1 MNYQYIHNPLGMAGL
16 YVSYGHVGAV
26 SEKAGKYG
34 TSHLMEHM
42 ICKNTD
48 DMRDKLQENG
58 IYVNAFTGTDK
69 VVVHVTGLADR
80 MKMFMQEFVEKLLG
94 PIDGITEEQFLNERR
109 TVLNE
114 YGDNFIDPSSVA
126 LYNAMRKHFG
136 CYLAIG
142 REEDI
147 KAFTFDDYKKS
158 YSEVFNKPDSII
170 YIGPE
175 DPHLAIPVYPSVTGM
190 PNTYKYTEN
199 SGEALVPVTENGR
212 TQFIIFPK
220 EPVEMQY
227 AASAAIA
234 FKMLASGLNSPLNLE
249 ARENRGLTYGV
260 GGFINSVGTTYIPT
274 IFTSTEVETKKE
286 LLDVMMGV
294 FGNLDKYLTEERFNT
309 VKGMVMAKKQ
319 KHSILL
325 YDNPDAPIK
334 QALGFIDEDKG
345 VESLTFDMAMHA
357 AKKYFSPDALGV
369 YVE

>member
-80 MKMFMQEFVEKLLG
+80 MKMFMQEFVEKLIG
-94 PIDGITEEQFLNERR
+94 PIDAITEEQFLNERR

-175 DPHLAIPVYPSVTGM
+175 DPQLAIP
-190 PNTYKYTEN
+190 
-199 SGEALVPVTENGR
+199 A
-212 TQFIIFPK
+212 
-220 EPVEMQY
+220 
-227 AASAAIA
+227 
-234 FKMLASGLNSPLNLE
+234 
-249 ARENRGLTYGV
+249 
-260 GGFINSVGTTYIPT
+260 
-274 IFTSTEVETKKE
+274 
-286 LLDVMMGV
+286 
-294 FGNLDKYLTEERFNT
+294 
-309 VKGMVMAKKQ
+309 
-319 KHSILL
+319 
-325 YDNPDAPIK
+325 
-334 QALGFIDEDKG
+334 
-345 VESLTFDMAMHA
+345 
-357 AKKYFSPDALGV
+357 
-369 YVE
+369 

>member
-1 MNYQYIHNPLGMAGL
+1 
-16 YVSYGHVGAV
+16 
-26 SEKAGKYG
+26 
-34 TSHLMEHM
+34 MEHM

-48 DMRDKLQENG
+48 PMRDKLQENG
-58 IYVNAFTGTDK
+58 IYSNAFTGTDK
-69 VVVHVTGLADR
+69 VVVFVTGLADR
-80 MKMFMQEFVEKLLG
+80 MKMFMQEFVERLIG
-94 PIDGITEEQFLNERR
+94 PIDAITEEQFLNERR

-114 YGDNFIDPSSVA
+114 YGDNFVDPSTVA

-136 CYLAIG
+136 CYLALG

-147 KAFTFDDYKKS
+147 KAFTFDDYKQS
-158 YSEVFNKPDSII
+158 YNEVFNKPDSII

-175 DPHLAIPVYPSVTGM
+175 DPHLAIPVYPSVKGL

-199 SGEALVPVTENGR
+199 SGEALIPVTKNGR
-212 TQFIIFPK
+212 SQFIIFPK
-220 EPVEMQY
+220 EPVETLY

-234 FKMLASGLNSPLNLE
+234 FEMLASGLNSPLNIE
-249 ARENRGLTYGV
+249 TRENRGLTYGV
-260 GGFINSVGTTYIPT
+260 GGFFNSVGTTYIPT
-274 IFTSTEVETKKE
+274 IFTSTEVETKQE
-286 LLDVMMGV
+286 LLDVMMDV

-334 QALGFIDEDKG
+334 QALGFIDEDKD
-345 VESLTFDMAMHA
+345 VESLTFDMAMRA

-369 YVE
+369 YV